1 MITMTQRNIEFAII
15 GAAKSAS
22 TWLHLALRQHPSI
35 YMPGTE
41 SAFFEDPFY
50 DPEDLSPLR
59 TIAAEAPSDTR
70 IGIKCPNYLCSPEC
84 APRLARHLPE
94 IRMIAILRNPID
106 RAISQ
111 YYHLIR
117 SGRLPVAPAE
127 TAFQA
132 YLRGEFDPRFAKKLI
147 LDFGGYGAGVQ
158 AYRQHFPSD
167 RLLILT
173 DLELSVDRQEVF
185 RRACRFLGVSDDF
198 MPATIALPRN
208 QGVYFTPILSAIQ
221 RLNSIGFTFDPQ
233 LGTERIRPGVV
244 PSLARRLA
252 VSTSRASALLRHFVH
267 DQEPEVSA
275 EVRAKLLEY
284 YRSDVNLLEAL
295 TGLDLQQW
303 TQLPLPIRD

>member
-1 MITMTQRNIEFAII
+1 MMTERNIEFAII

-22 TWLHLALRQHPSI
+22 TWLHLALRQHPAI

-50 DPEDLSPLR
+50 DPKDLSPLR
-59 TIAAEAPSDTR
+59 TIVAEAPSNTQ
-70 IGIKCPNYLCSPEC
+70 IGIKCPNYLCSREC
-84 APRLARHLPE
+84 APRLAHHLPE

-117 SGRLPVAPAE
+117 SGRLPVAPADA
-127 TAFQA
+127 AFQT
-132 YLRGEFDPRFAKKLI
+132 YLRGEFDPPFAKKLI
-147 LDFGGYGAGVQ
+147 LDFGNYGAGLQV
-158 AYRQHFPSD
+158 YRQHFSAD
-167 RLLILT
+167 RLLVLT
-173 DLELSVDRQEVF
+173 DIELSADRQEVF

-221 RLNSIGFTFDPQ
+221 RLNSIGFTFDPR
-233 LGTERIRPGVV
+233 LGTERIRPGVL
-244 PSLARRLA
+244 PSFARRLA
-252 VSTSRASALLRHFVH
+252 IMTSRASALLRHFVH
-267 DQEPEVSA
+267 DQEPAVSA
-275 EVRAKLLEY
+275 EVRAKLLEH
-284 YRSDVNLLEAL
+284 YRSDVKLLEVL

-303 TQLPLPIRD
+303 TQLHLPVRG